1 YMNHSA
7 LSTTNEPLLAEISD
21 GGMVN
26 KDQFSI
32 ARKFSASEIL
42 KLHIIEDIMN
52 LKFNILIDV
61 CPDKFFNIFTY
72 LIEVPIYSHV
82 VTWKHMLSIM

>member
-1 YMNHSA
+1 MITTCHTINVKSVQYMNHSA
-7 LSTTNEPLLAEISD
+7 LSTCVFSFSSWSTNEPLLAEISD

-42 KLHIIEDIMN
+42 KV
-52 LKFNILIDV
+52 LIFRYG
-61 CPDKFFNIFTY
+61 K
-72 LIEVPIYSHV
+72 
-82 VTWKHMLSIM
+82 